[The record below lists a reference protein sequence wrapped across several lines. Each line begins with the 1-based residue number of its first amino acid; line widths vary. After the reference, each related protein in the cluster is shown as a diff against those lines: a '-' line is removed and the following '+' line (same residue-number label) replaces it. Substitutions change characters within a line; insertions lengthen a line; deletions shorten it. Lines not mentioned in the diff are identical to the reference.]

1 MDSLAPDQE
10 REATLRCDG
19 AELAL
24 REYRVR
30 RLQEDVLEL
39 ARPWLVAVIED
50 LDTPHLARFEGL
62 TDWFVDL
69 PVGGLA
75 LLGL

>member
-1 MDSLAPDQE
+1 M
-10 REATLRCDG
+10 
-19 AELAL
+19 

-30 RLQEDVLEL
+30 GLQEDVLEL
-39 ARPWLVAVIED
+39 ARPWLIAVVED
-50 LDTPHLARFEGL
+50 LDTPHLARFERL
-62 TDWFVDL
+62 ADWFVDL

>member
-1 MDSLAPDQE
+1 MEGLAPDQE
-10 REATLRCDG
+10 REPALRGGG

-30 RLQEDVLEL
+30 GLQEDVLEL
-39 ARPWLVAVIED
+39 ARPWLIAVVED
-50 LDTPHLARFEGL
+50 LDTPHLARFERL
-62 TDWFVDL
+62 ADWFVDL